1 MNMKNVLL
9 TTGISLITAGIG
21 FIVGSKWTEKEIKQK
36 TEDFYQKEYDL
47 LKKRFEE
54 DKEQEIRDD
63 QKRKDAEMA
72 EECHKMQ
79 EGIRKHVHESDSY
92 EGIRAGRHE
101 DDRGRVDWSVEEN
114 SDLEDEDELE
124 EFGGKTEEND
134 IWEDS
139 ENERP
144 RNLCQTQE
152 ELDDYDRILY
162 EDRMRREQGSDVY
175 MISYDDYWESRDR
188 EEVDLMYDPNTEHLW
203 NEEDPDEEMDADNL
217 VSYEALEI
225 LRAGYSDIVYVR
237 NDRLDTDFVIQRLD
251 PRD

>member
-21 FIVGSKWTEKEIKQK
+21 FIVGSKWTEKEIKQR

-72 EECHKMQ
+72 EECHRMQ
-79 EGIRKHVHESDSY
+79 EGIRRHVHESDSY
-92 EGIRAGRHE
+92 EGIRA
-101 DDRGRVDWSVEEN
+101 DQD
-114 SDLEDEDELE
+114 DLEDEEELE
-124 EFGGKTEEND
+124 EFGGKTEEDD
-134 IWEDS
+134 IWENS
-139 ENERP
+139 EVERA

-188 EEVDLMYDPNTEHLW
+188 AEVDLMYDPNTEHLW
-203 NEEDPDEEMDADNL
+203 NEEDPEEELDVDNL

-225 LRAGYSDIVYVR
+225 LREGYSDIVYVR
-237 NDRLDTDFVIQRLD
+237 NDRLETDFVIQRLD

>member
-21 FIVGSKWTEKEIKQK
+21 FIIGSKWTEKEIKQR

-63 QKRKDAEMA
+63 QKRKDAEMV

-79 EGIRKHVHESDSY
+79 

-114 SDLEDEDELE
+114 SDLEDEEELE
-124 EFGGKTEEND
+124 EFGGKTEEDD
-134 IWEDS
+134 IWENS
-139 ENERP
+139 EVERP

-175 MISYDDYWESRDR
+175 MISYDAYWESRDR

-203 NEEDPDEEMDADNL
+203 NEEDPDEELDVDNL

-225 LRAGYSDIVYVR
+225 LREGYSDIVYVR
-237 NDRLDTDFVIQRLD
+237 NDRLETDFVIQRLD

>member
-21 FIVGSKWTEKEIKQK
+21 FIIGSKWTEKEIKQR

-63 QKRKDAEMA
+63 QKRKDAEIV
-72 EECHKMQ
+72 EEVKKMQ
-79 EGIRKHVHESDSY
+79 D
-92 EGIRAGRHE
+92 GIRAGRHE

-114 SDLEDEDELE
+114 SDLDDEEELE

-134 IWEDS
+134 IWENS
-139 ENERP
+139 EVERP

-175 MISYDDYWESRDR
+175 LISYDDYWESRDR

-203 NEEDPDEEMDADNL
+203 NEEDPEEELDVDNL

-225 LRAGYSDIVYVR
+225 LREGYSDIVYVR

>member
-21 FIVGSKWTEKEIKQK
+21 FIVGSKWTEKEIKQR

-47 LKKRFEE
+47 LKKHFEE

-63 QKRKDAEMA
+63 QKRKDTEMV
-72 EECHKMQ
+72 EEVKKMQ
-79 EGIRKHVHESDSY
+79 

-101 DDRGRVDWSVEEN
+101 DDRGRVDWSFEEN
-114 SDLEDEDELE
+114 SYLEDEEELE
-124 EFGGKTEEND
+124 EFGGKTEEDD
-134 IWEDS
+134 IWENS
-139 ENERP
+139 EVERP

-175 MISYDDYWESRDR
+175 LISYDAYWESRDR
-188 EEVDLMYDPNTEHLW
+188 AEVDLMYDPNTEHLW
-203 NEEDPDEEMDADNL
+203 NEEDPEEELDVDNL

-225 LRAGYSDIVYVR
+225 LREGYSNIVYVR
-237 NDRLDTDFVIQRLD
+237 NDRLNTDFVIQRLD

>member
-21 FIVGSKWTEKEIKQK
+21 FIVGSKWTEKEIKQR

-63 QKRKDAEMA
+63 QKRKDAEMV
-72 EECHKMQ
+72 EEVKKMQ
-79 EGIRKHVHESDSY
+79 

-101 DDRGRVDWSVEEN
+101 DYRGRVDWSVEEN
-114 SDLEDEDELE
+114 SDLEDEEELE
-124 EFGGKTEEND
+124 EFGGKTEEDD
-134 IWEDS
+134 IWEDY
-139 ENERP
+139 EGERP

-175 MISYDDYWESRDR
+175 LISYDAYWESRDR
-188 EEVDLMYDPNTEHLW
+188 AEVDLMYDPNTEHLW
-203 NEEDPDEEMDADNL
+203 NEEDPDEELDVDNL

-225 LRAGYSDIVYVR
+225 LREGYSDIVYVR
-237 NDRLDTDFVIQRLD
+237 NDRLNTDFVIQRLD

>member
-1 MNMKNVLL
+1 MNMKNILL

-21 FIVGSKWTEKEIKQK
+21 FIIGSKWTEKEIKQR

-63 QKRKDAEMA
+63 QKRKDAEMV
-72 EECHKMQ
+72 EEVKKMQ
-79 EGIRKHVHESDSY
+79 D
-92 EGIRAGRHE
+92 GIRAGRHE

-114 SDLEDEDELE
+114 SDLVDEEELE
-124 EFGGKTEEND
+124 EFGGKTEEDD
-134 IWEDS
+134 IWENS

-144 RNLCQTQE
+144 RNFCQTQE

-175 MISYDDYWESRDR
+175 MISYDTYWESRDR

-203 NEEDPDEEMDADNL
+203 NEEDPEEELDVDSL

-225 LRAGYSDIVYVR
+225 LREGYSDIVYVR
-237 NDRLDTDFVIQRLD
+237 NDRLETDFVIQRLD

>member
-9 TTGISLITAGIG
+9 TAGISLITAGIG
-21 FIVGSKWTEKEIKQK
+21 FIVGSKWTEKEIKQR

-63 QKRKDAEMA
+63 QKRKDAEIV
-72 EECHKMQ
+72 EEVKKMQ
-79 EGIRKHVHESDSY
+79 DGIRRHVHESDNVVNDIP
-92 EGIRAGRHE
+92 EQDW
-101 DDRGRVDWSVEEN
+101 DDEE
-114 SDLEDEDELE
+114 ELE
-124 EFGGKTEEND
+124 EFGGKTEEDD

-139 ENERP
+139 NERP

-162 EDRMRREQGSDVY
+162 EDRLRREQGSDVY
-175 MISYDDYWESRDR
+175 LISYDDYYESKDR
-188 EEVDLMYDPNTEHLW
+188 EEISLLYNPSTEYLW
-203 NEEDPDEEMDADNL
+203 NEDDAEEELDPDTL

-225 LRAGYSDIVYVR
+225 LREGYSDIVYVR
-237 NDRLDTDFVIQRLD
+237 NERLNTDFIIQRYD

>member
-21 FIVGSKWTEKEIKQK
+21 FIIGSKWTEKEIKQR

-47 LKKRFEE
+47 LKKHFEE

-63 QKRKDAEMA
+63 QKRKDTEMV
-72 EECHKMQ
+72 EEVKKMQ
-79 EGIRKHVHESDSY
+79 

-101 DDRGRVDWSVEEN
+101 DDRGRVDWFFEEY
-114 SDLEDEDELE
+114 SDLEDEEELE
-124 EFGGKTEEND
+124 EFGGKTEEDD
-134 IWEDS
+134 IWENS
-139 ENERP
+139 EVERP

-175 MISYDDYWESRDR
+175 MISYDTYWESRDR

-203 NEEDPDEEMDADNL
+203 NEEDPDEELDVDNL

-225 LRAGYSDIVYVR
+225 LREGYSDIVYVR
-237 NDRLDTDFVIQRLD
+237 NDRLNTDFVIQRLD

>member
-1 MNMKNVLL
+1 MIMKNVLL

-21 FIVGSKWTEKEIKQK
+21 FIIGSKWTEKEIKQR

-63 QKRKDAEMA
+63 QKRKDAEMV

-79 EGIRKHVHESDSY
+79 EGIR
-92 EGIRAGRHE
+92 AGRHE
-101 DDRGRVDWSVEEN
+101 DYRGRVDWSVEEN
-114 SDLEDEDELE
+114 SDLEDEEELE
-124 EFGGKTEEND
+124 EFGGKTEED
-134 IWEDS
+134 GIWES
-139 ENERP
+139 FEVERP

-175 MISYDDYWESRDR
+175 MISYDTYWESRDKA
-188 EEVDLMYDPNTEHLW
+188 EVDLMYDPNTEHLW
-203 NEEDPDEEMDADNL
+203 NEEDPEEELDVDNL

-225 LRAGYSDIVYVR
+225 LREGYSDIVYVR
-237 NDRLDTDFVIQRLD
+237 NDRLNTDFVIQRLD

>member
-1 MNMKNVLL
+1 MNMKNILL

-21 FIVGSKWTEKEIKQK
+21 FIVGSKWTEKEIKQR

-63 QKRKDAEMA
+63 QKRKDAEMS

-79 EGIRKHVHESDSY
+79 EGIRRHIHESDSY
-92 EGIRAGRHE
+92 EGIRAE
-101 DDRGRVDWSVEEN
+101 QD
-114 SDLEDEDELE
+114 DLEDEEELE
-124 EFGGKTEEND
+124 EFGGKTEEDD
-134 IWEDS
+134 IWENS
-139 ENERP
+139 EVERP

-175 MISYDDYWESRDR
+175 LISYDDYWESRDR

-203 NEEDPDEEMDADNL
+203 NEEDPEEELDADNL

-225 LRAGYSDIVYVR
+225 LREGYSDIVYVR
-237 NDRLDTDFVIQRLD
+237 NDRLETDFVIQRLD

>member
-21 FIVGSKWTEKEIKQK
+21 FIVGSKWTEKEIKQR

-47 LKKRFEE
+47 LKKHFEE

-63 QKRKDAEMA
+63 QKRKDTEMV
-72 EECHKMQ
+72 EEVKKMQ
-79 EGIRKHVHESDSY
+79 

-101 DDRGRVDWSVEEN
+101 DDRSRVDWSFEEN
-114 SDLEDEDELE
+114 SYLEDEEELE
-124 EFGGKTEEND
+124 EFGGKTEEDD
-134 IWEDS
+134 IWENS
-139 ENERP
+139 EVERP

-175 MISYDDYWESRDR
+175 LISYDAYWESRDR
-188 EEVDLMYDPNTEHLW
+188 AEVGLMYDPNTEHLW
-203 NEEDPDEEMDADNL
+203 NEEDPEEELDVDNL

-225 LRAGYSDIVYVR
+225 LREGYSDIVYVR
-237 NDRLDTDFVIQRLD
+237 NDRLNTDFVIQRLD

>member
-21 FIVGSKWTEKEIKQK
+21 FIIGSKWTEKEIKQR

-63 QKRKDAEMA
+63 QKRKDAEMV
-72 EECHKMQ
+72 EEVKKMQ
-79 EGIRKHVHESDSY
+79 

-101 DDRGRVDWSVEEN
+101 DDRGRVDWSFEEN
-114 SDLEDEDELE
+114 SDLEDEEELE
-124 EFGGKTEEND
+124 EFGGKTEEDD

-139 ENERP
+139 EGERP

-162 EDRMRREQGSDVY
+162 EDRMRHEQGSDVY
-175 MISYDDYWESRDR
+175 LISYDTYWESRDKA
-188 EEVDLMYDPNTEHLW
+188 EVDLMYDPNTEYLW
-203 NEEDPDEEMDADNL
+203 NEEDPDEELDVDNL

-225 LRAGYSDIVYVR
+225 LREGYSDIVYVR
-237 NDRLDTDFVIQRLD
+237 NDRLNTDFVIQRLD

>member
-21 FIVGSKWTEKEIKQK
+21 FIIGSKWTEKEIKQR

-63 QKRKDAEMA
+63 QKRKDAEMV
-72 EECHKMQ
+72 EEVKKMQ
-79 EGIRKHVHESDSY
+79 

-101 DDRGRVDWSVEEN
+101 DDRGRVDWSFEEN
-114 SDLEDEDELE
+114 SDLEDEEELE
-124 EFGGKTEEND
+124 EFGGKTEEDD

-139 ENERP
+139 EGERP

-175 MISYDDYWESRDR
+175 LISYDTYWESRDKA
-188 EEVDLMYDPNTEHLW
+188 EVDLMYDPNTEYLW
-203 NEEDPDEEMDADNL
+203 NEEDPDEELDVDNL

-225 LRAGYSDIVYVR
+225 LREGYSDIVYVR
-237 NDRLDTDFVIQRLD
+237 NDRLNTDFVIQRLD

>member
-1 MNMKNVLL
+1 MNMKNILL

-21 FIVGSKWTEKEIKQK
+21 FIVGSKWTEKEIKQR

-63 QKRKDAEMA
+63 QKRKDAEMV

-79 EGIRKHVHESDSY
+79 EGIRRHVHESDSY
-92 EGIRAGRHE
+92 EGIRAE
-101 DDRGRVDWSVEEN
+101 QDELDDEE
-114 SDLEDEDELE
+114 ELE
-124 EFGGKTEEND
+124 EFGGKTEEDD
-134 IWEDS
+134 IWENS
-139 ENERP
+139 EVERP

-175 MISYDDYWESRDR
+175 MISYDTYWESRDR

-203 NEEDPDEEMDADNL
+203 NEEDPEEELDVDNL
-217 VSYEALEI
+217 VSFEALEI
-225 LRAGYSDIVYVR
+225 LREGYSDIVYVR
-237 NDRLDTDFVIQRLD
+237 NDRLETDFVIQRLD

>member
-21 FIVGSKWTEKEIKQK
+21 FIIGSKWTEKEIKQR
-36 TEDFYQKEYDL
+36 TEDFYQKQYDL

-63 QKRKDAEMA
+63 QKRKDAEIV
-72 EECHKMQ
+72 EEVKKMQ
-79 EGIRKHVHESDSY
+79 D
-92 EGIRAGRHE
+92 GIRAGRHE
-101 DDRGRVDWSVEEN
+101 DDRGRVDWAVEEN
-114 SDLEDEDELE
+114 SDWDEEEELE

-134 IWEDS
+134 IWENS
-139 ENERP
+139 EVERP

-203 NEEDPDEEMDADNL
+203 NEEDPEEELDVDNL

-225 LRAGYSDIVYVR
+225 LREGYSDIVYVR
-237 NDRLDTDFVIQRLD
+237 NDRLDTDFVIQRLY

>member
-21 FIVGSKWTEKEIKQK
+21 FIVGSKWTEKEIKQR

-63 QKRKDAEMA
+63 QKRKDAEMV
-72 EECHKMQ
+72 EEVKKMQ
-79 EGIRKHVHESDSY
+79 

-101 DDRGRVDWSVEEN
+101 DDRGRVDWSFEEN
-114 SDLEDEDELE
+114 SGLEDEEELE
-124 EFGGKTEEND
+124 EFGGKTEEDD

-139 ENERP
+139 EIERP

-175 MISYDDYWESRDR
+175 MISYDTYWESHDR
-188 EEVDLMYDPNTEHLW
+188 EEVDLMYDPNTEYLW
-203 NEEDPDEEMDADNL
+203 NEEDPDDELDVDNL

-225 LRAGYSDIVYVR
+225 LREGYSDIVYVR
-237 NDRLDTDFVIQRLD
+237 NDRLNTDFVIQRLD

>member
-21 FIVGSKWTEKEIKQK
+21 FIIGSKWTEKEIKQR

-79 EGIRKHVHESDSY
+79 EGIR
-92 EGIRAGRHE
+92 AGRHE
-101 DDRGRVDWSVEEN
+101 DDRGRVDWYVEEN
-114 SDLEDEDELE
+114 SDLDDEDELE
-124 EFGGKTEEND
+124 EFGGKTEEDD
-134 IWEDS
+134 IWENS
-139 ENERP
+139 EVERP

-175 MISYDDYWESRDR
+175 LISYDDYWESRDR

-203 NEEDPDEEMDADNL
+203 NEEDPEEELDVDNL
-217 VSYEALEI
+217 VSFEALEI
-225 LRAGYSDIVYVR
+225 LREGYSDIVYVR
-237 NDRLDTDFVIQRLD
+237 NDRLETDFVIQRLD

>member
-21 FIVGSKWTEKEIKQK
+21 FIIGSKWTEKEIKQR

-63 QKRKDAEMA
+63 QKRKDAEIV
-72 EECHKMQ
+72 EEVKKMQ
-79 EGIRKHVHESDSY
+79 D
-92 EGIRAGRHE
+92 GIRAGRHE
-101 DDRGRVDWSVEEN
+101 DERGRVDWSVEEN
-114 SDLEDEDELE
+114 SDWEDEEELE
-124 EFGGKTEEND
+124 EFGGKTEEDD

-139 ENERP
+139 NERP

-175 MISYDDYWESRDR
+175 LISYDDYWESRDR

-203 NEEDPDEEMDADNL
+203 NEEDPDEELDVDNL

-225 LRAGYSDIVYVR
+225 LREGYSDIVYVR
-237 NDRLDTDFVIQRLD
+237 NDRLETDFVIQRLD

>member
-21 FIVGSKWTEKEIKQK
+21 FIIGSKWTEKEIKQR

-63 QKRKDAEMA
+63 QKRKDAEMV
-72 EECHKMQ
+72 EEVKKMQ
-79 EGIRKHVHESDSY
+79 D
-92 EGIRAGRHE
+92 GIRAGRHE
-101 DDRGRVDWSVEEN
+101 DDRGRVDWAVEEN

-134 IWEDS
+134 IWENS
-139 ENERP
+139 EVERP

-175 MISYDDYWESRDR
+175 LISYDDYWESHDR

-203 NEEDPDEEMDADNL
+203 NEEDPEEELDVDNL

-225 LRAGYSDIVYVR
+225 LREGYSDIVYVR

>member
-21 FIVGSKWTEKEIKQK
+21 FIIGSKWTEKEIKQR
-36 TEDFYQKEYDL
+36 TEDFYQKEYNL

-63 QKRKDAEMA
+63 QKRKDAEIV
-72 EECHKMQ
+72 EEVKKMQ
-79 EGIRKHVHESDSY
+79 D
-92 EGIRAGRHE
+92 GIRAGRHE
-101 DDRGRVDWSVEEN
+101 DDRGRVDWAVEEN
-114 SDLEDEDELE
+114 SELEDEDELE

-139 ENERP
+139 EVERP

-175 MISYDDYWESRDR
+175 LISYDDYWESRDR

-203 NEEDPDEEMDADNL
+203 NEEDPEEELDVDNL

-225 LRAGYSDIVYVR
+225 LREGYSDIVYVR
-237 NDRLDTDFVIQRLD
+237 NDRLETDFVIQRLD

>member
-21 FIVGSKWTEKEIKQK
+21 FIIGSKWTEKEIKQR

-79 EGIRKHVHESDSY
+79 EGIRRHVHESDSY
-92 EGIRAGRHE
+92 EGIRA
-101 DDRGRVDWSVEEN
+101 DQD
-114 SDLEDEDELE
+114 DLEDEEELE
-124 EFGGKTEEND
+124 EFGGKTEEDD

-144 RNLCQTQE
+144 RNLCQTQD

-175 MISYDDYWESRDR
+175 LISYDTYWESHDR

-203 NEEDPDEEMDADNL
+203 NEEDPEEELDVDNL
-217 VSYEALEI
+217 VSFEALEI
-225 LRAGYSDIVYVR
+225 LREGYSDIVYVR
-237 NDRLDTDFVIQRLD
+237 NDRLETDFVIQRLD

>member
-21 FIVGSKWTEKEIKQK
+21 FIVGSKWTEKEIKQR

-63 QKRKDAEMA
+63 QKRKDAEMV
-72 EECHKMQ
+72 EECRKMQ
-79 EGIRKHVHESDSY
+79 D
-92 EGIRAGRHE
+92 GIRAGRHE
-101 DDRGRVDWSVEEN
+101 DDRGRVDWAVEEN

-124 EFGGKTEEND
+124 EFGGKTEEDD
-134 IWEDS
+134 IWESS
-139 ENERP
+139 EIERP

-175 MISYDDYWESRDR
+175 LISYDDYWESRDR

-203 NEEDPDEEMDADNL
+203 NEEDPDEELDVDNL

-225 LRAGYSDIVYVR
+225 LREGYSDIVYVR
-237 NDRLDTDFVIQRLD
+237 NDRLETDFVIQRLD

>member
-21 FIVGSKWTEKEIKQK
+21 FIIGSKWTEKEIKQR
-36 TEDFYQKEYDL
+36 TEDFYAKEYEL
-47 LKKRFEE
+47 LKKSYEKRKEE
-54 DKEQEIRDD
+54 EIRAD
-63 QKRKDAEMA
+63 QQKKDAEMVA
-72 EECHKMQ
+72 EVEKMR
-79 EGIRKHVHESDSY
+79 EGIRK
-92 EGIRAGRHE
+92 GRHE
-101 DDRGRVDWSVEEN
+101 V
-114 SDLEDEDELE
+114 DLEPEDSDWNDEDELE
-124 EFGGKTEEND
+124 EFGGKTEEDD

-139 ENERP
+139 EIERP

-175 MISYDDYWESRDR
+175 MISYDTYWESHDR

-203 NEEDPDEEMDADNL
+203 NEADPEEELDADNL

-225 LRAGYSDIVYVR
+225 LREGYSDIVYVR
-237 NDRLDTDFVIQRLD
+237 NDRLNTDFVIQRLD

>member
-21 FIVGSKWTEKEIKQK
+21 FIVGSKWTEKEIKQR

-63 QKRKDAEMA
+63 QKRKDAEIV
-72 EECHKMQ
+72 EEVKKMQ
-79 EGIRKHVHESDSY
+79 D
-92 EGIRAGRHE
+92 GIRAGRHE
-101 DDRGRVDWSVEEN
+101 DDRGRVDWAVEEN
-114 SDLEDEDELE
+114 SELEDEEELE
-124 EFGGKTEEND
+124 EFGGKTEEDD

-139 ENERP
+139 EVERP
-144 RNLCQTQE
+144 RNFCQTQE

-175 MISYDDYWESRDR
+175 LISYDDYYESKDR

-203 NEEDPDEEMDADNL
+203 NEEDPDEELDADNL

-225 LRAGYSDIVYVR
+225 LREGYSDIVYVR
-237 NDRLDTDFVIQRLD
+237 NDRLNTDFVIQRLD

>member
-9 TTGISLITAGIG
+9 TAGISLITAGIG
-21 FIVGSKWTEKEIKQK
+21 FIVGSKWTEKEIKQR

-63 QKRKDAEMA
+63 QKRKDAEIV
-72 EECHKMQ
+72 EEVKKMQ
-79 EGIRKHVHESDSY
+79 DGIRRHAHESDSY

-101 DDRGRVDWSVEEN
+101 SDNVVNDIPEQDWDDEE
-114 SDLEDEDELE
+114 ELE
-124 EFGGKTEEND
+124 EFGGKTEEDD
-134 IWEDS
+134 IWESS
-139 ENERP
+139 EGERP

-162 EDRMRREQGSDVY
+162 EDRLRREQGSDVY
-175 MISYDDYWESRDR
+175 LISYDVYWESRDR

-203 NEEDPDEEMDADNL
+203 NEEDPDEELDADSL

-225 LRAGYSDIVYVR
+225 LREGYSDIVYVR

>member
-1 MNMKNVLL
+1 MNMKNILL

-21 FIVGSKWTEKEIKQK
+21 FIIGSKWTEKEIKQR

-72 EECHKMQ
+72 EEVKKMQ
-79 EGIRKHVHESDSY
+79 D
-92 EGIRAGRHE
+92 GIRAGRHE
-101 DDRGRVDWSVEEN
+101 DDRGRVDWAVEEN
-114 SDLEDEDELE
+114 SDLEDEEELE

-134 IWEDS
+134 IWENS
-139 ENERP
+139 EVERP

-175 MISYDDYWESRDR
+175 LISYDDYWESRDR

-203 NEEDPDEEMDADNL
+203 NEEDPEEELDVDNL

-225 LRAGYSDIVYVR
+225 LREGYSDIVYVR

>member
-21 FIVGSKWTEKEIKQK
+21 FIIGSKWTEKEIKQR

-63 QKRKDAEMA
+63 QKRKDAEMV

-79 EGIRKHVHESDSY
+79 EGIRRHVHECDNVVNNISEQD
-92 EGIRAGRHE
+92 
-101 DDRGRVDWSVEEN
+101 
-114 SDLEDEDELE
+114 DLEDEEELE
-124 EFGGKTEEND
+124 EFGGKTEEGD
-134 IWEDS
+134 IWEDY
-139 ENERP
+139 EGERP

-175 MISYDDYWESRDR
+175 LISYDTYWESRDR
-188 EEVDLMYDPNTEHLW
+188 AEVDLMYDPNTEHLW
-203 NEEDPDEEMDADNL
+203 NEEDPEEELDVDNL

-225 LRAGYSDIVYVR
+225 LREGYSDIVYVR
-237 NDRLDTDFVIQRLD
+237 NDRLETDFVIQRLD